1 MRDATAE
8 DYQHRILKV
17 LVHIQNNLDKPFS
30 LDELASVASFSP
42 YHFHRIFRGMVG
54 ESVKEHVRRLR
65 LERAAHRLR
74 FTGQPVTE
82 IAFDAGYETHESFT
96 RAFGAMFGEPP
107 AEFRNNHRVV
117 AHGSA
122 PSGVHYASDGS
133 VDAFRTPQSGDN
145 PIAVRLEALP
155 AMRVAFA
162 RHVGPYDEVG
172 AAWQRL
178 MSWAGR
184 SGLLAFTTQMVG
196 IIHDDP
202 EVTPPDKMR
211 YDAAIPVDDRV
222 KPDKDI
228 GIQQLDSG
236 RYAIGTH
243 RGPYNRIGDTYARL
257 CGEWLPGSGRE
268 LSAAPA
274 LEFYRNSLMTAAP
287 EDLITDIYLPI
298 AT

>member
-1 MRDATAE
+1 MRETTIE
-8 DYQHRILKV
+8 DYQSRILKV
-17 LVHIQNNLDKPFS
+17 LVHIQTNLDSPIS
-30 LDELASVASFSP
+30 LEDLASIASFSP

-96 RAFGAMFGEPP
+96 RAFGTMFGEPP
-107 AEFRNNHRVV
+107 TEFRNNHRAV
-117 AHGSA
+117 AHGAA
-122 PSGVHYASDGS
+122 PSGVHYVTDGS
-133 VDAFRTPQSGDN
+133 VDAFRASRSADG
-145 PIAVRLEALP
+145 PIEVRVETLAG
-155 AMRVAFA
+155 MRVAFA
-162 RHVGPYDEVG
+162 RHVGAYDEVG
-172 AAWQRL
+172 SAWQRL
-178 MSWAGR
+178 MSWAVR
-184 SGLLAFTTQMVG
+184 SGLLGPAATMIG
-196 IIHDDP
+196 IVHDDP

-211 YDAAIPVDDRV
+211 YDAAIPVDDSV

-228 GIQQLDSG
+228 GIQQLDAG
-236 RYAIGTH
+236 RYAIATH

-268 LSAAPA
+268 LSAGPA
-274 LEFYRNSLMTAAP
+274 LEFYRNSPMTAAP
-287 EDLITDIYLPI
+287 ENLITDIYLPI